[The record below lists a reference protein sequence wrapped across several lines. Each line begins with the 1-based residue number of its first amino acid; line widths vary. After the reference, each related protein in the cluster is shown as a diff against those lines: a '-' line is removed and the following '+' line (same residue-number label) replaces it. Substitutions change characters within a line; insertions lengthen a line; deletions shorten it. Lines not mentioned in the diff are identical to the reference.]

1 MAKIGRPGMS
11 DEQKREVWRRWK
23 EGQNLSEIARG
34 LDRVPGVIHNVI
46 ASNGGVAPAA
56 RTRSA
61 RSLSLAE
68 REEISRGLA
77 AGESMRSIS
86 ARLGR
91 CASTISREV
100 TRNGGRVHYRAGQ
113 ADSRAWEKAT
123 RPKQCLLA
131 RRSDLRDLVAQ
142 KLSDDWSPEQISGW
156 LREQYPGDHTMRVS
170 HETIYLSLF
179 VQARG
184 VLKKELKAHLRS
196 RRTTRR
202 AHGTSRKGQGRGS
215 IQDPV
220 SIRERPATV
229 EDRAIPGD
237 WEGDLI
243 SGSKNS
249 HVVTLVERH
258 SRFTMLIKVDGKDA
272 PTVTTALTRQ
282 IQALPSALRTSLT
295 WDRGSELSQ
304 HKQIALATNMTVYFC
319 DPQAPWQRGTNEN
332 TNGLLRQYM
341 PKGTDLSLHSQDDL
355 DAFANKLN
363 TRPRKTLGFKTP
375 AAILKSNVA
384 TTT

>member
-91 CASTISREV
+91 CASTISREF

-123 RPKQCLLA
+123 RPKQYLLA
-131 RRSDLRDLVAQ
+131 RRSEA
-142 KLSDDWSPEQISGW
+142 PEVSCRSYTGCSSW
-156 LREQYPGDHTMRVS
+156 LR
-170 HETIYLSLF
+170 
-179 VQARG
+179 
-184 VLKKELKAHLRS
+184 
-196 RRTTRR
+196 
-202 AHGTSRKGQGRGS
+202 
-215 IQDPV
+215 
-220 SIRERPATV
+220 
-229 EDRAIPGD
+229 
-237 WEGDLI
+237 
-243 SGSKNS
+243 
-249 HVVTLVERH
+249 
-258 SRFTMLIKVDGKDA
+258 
-272 PTVTTALTRQ
+272 
-282 IQALPSALRTSLT
+282 
-295 WDRGSELSQ
+295 
-304 HKQIALATNMTVYFC
+304 
-319 DPQAPWQRGTNEN
+319 
-332 TNGLLRQYM
+332 
-341 PKGTDLSLHSQDDL
+341 
-355 DAFANKLN
+355 
-363 TRPRKTLGFKTP
+363 
-375 AAILKSNVA
+375 AA
-384 TTT
+384 